1 MTQIRFNAATALLV
15 AALLAGCAPGTPQS
29 AAPTPSVA
37 DVMRPPQQPTGGT
50 VAPGPAPDA
59 RVAISTAGA
68 TPISPLIYGLSGAPP
83 EVQRAVRPTLASW
96 GGNPS
101 TRYNWRLGNAWNAAR
116 DWEYRNTD
124 YANPPTAADDFVAGA
139 LEGGAEVRLA
149 LPALGWV
156 AADSDR
162 ERCSFPL
169 PGGGC
174 GNAAGADCTRPGAVA
189 DPARTSIRTDVD
201 SAVAWVRHLRER
213 GLRVR
218 FFAVDNEPELWGI
231 THYDVHPSCTTYAE
245 IRDTYLRYAGAVRA
259 AAPEAE
265 LLGPVTC
272 CWHFYWNSAAG
283 EADKRANGGQDFLPW
298 FLQQVRAHD
307 ERAGVRTLDVLDIH
321 YYPEGVYN
329 DKTDPDT
336 VAHRLRSTRSLWDE
350 RYVDESWIDEP
361 VALIPRMRA
370 LIDAHYPGTKLGISE
385 WNWGGDQHI
394 SGALAIAEVLGIFGR
409 EGVYLASYW
418 RSPPPGSPGMFAFQL
433 YGNYDGR
440 GGHFGDLSLPVEID
454 GPADL
459 SVFASRETTTGRLK
473 VMFINKSPSRKL
485 FVETMLDHKLLQ
497 DQADLYRYSALFPQG
512 VSRAK
517 ADTGRGVLELPPA
530 SISLLVVEGAR

>member
-15 AALLAGCAPGTPQS
+15 AALLVGCAPGPPQS
-29 AAPTPSVA
+29 AAPTPSIA
-37 DVMRPPQQPTGGT
+37 AALRPQEQPTGAA
-50 VAPGPAPDA
+50 APKPAPDA
-59 RVAISTAGA
+59 RVTISTAGA
-68 TPISPLIYGLSGAPP
+68 TPISPLIYGMSGAPP
-83 EVQRAVRPTLASW
+83 AVQEAVRPTLASW

-124 YANPPTAADDFVAGA
+124 YANPPTAADDFVAEA
-139 LEGGAEVRLA
+139 LAGGAEVRLA

-156 AADSDR
+156 AANSDR

-174 GNAAGADCTRPGAVA
+174 GDADGADCTRPGPVA
-189 DPARTSIRTDVD
+189 DPARTSVRTDVD
-201 SAVAWVRHLRER
+201 AAVAWVRHLRER

-218 FFAVDNEPELWGI
+218 FFAIDNEPELWGI
-231 THYDVHPSCTTYAE
+231 THYDVHPTCTTYAE
-245 IRDTYLRYAGAVRA
+245 IRDTYLRYASAVRA

-283 EADKRANGGQDFLPW
+283 EDDKRANGGQDFLPW

-321 YYPEGVYN
+321 YYPEGLYN

-336 VAHRLRSTRSLWDE
+336 AAHRLRSTRSLWDE
-350 RYVDESWIDEP
+350 RYVDESWIGEP

-370 LIDAHYPGTKLGISE
+370 LIDAYYPGTKLGISE

-418 RSPPPGSPGMFAFQL
+418 RSPPPDSPGMFAFQL
-433 YGNYDGR
+433 YGNYDGQ
-440 GGHFGDLSLPVEID
+440 GGRFGDQSLPTEVD
-454 GPADL
+454 GSGDL
-459 SVFASRETTTGRLK
+459 GVFASRETTTGRLK

-485 FVETMLDHKLLQ
+485 FVETMLDRKLLQ
-497 DQADLYRYSALFPQG
+497 NPAKLYRYSASFPQG
-512 VSRAK
+512 ISRAE
-517 ADTGRGVLELPPA
+517 ADLGQGGLALPPS
-530 SISLLVVEGAR
+530 SISLLVIEGAR